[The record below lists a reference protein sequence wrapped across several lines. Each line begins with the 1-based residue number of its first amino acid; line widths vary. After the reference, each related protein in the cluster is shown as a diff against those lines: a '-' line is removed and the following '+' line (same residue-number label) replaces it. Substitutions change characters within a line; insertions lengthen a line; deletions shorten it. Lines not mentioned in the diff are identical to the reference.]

1 LCQLTRDGEV
11 YHDYCLNY
19 PKAVCYLEQLRKN
32 EDFGEFEK
40 VSVNFEASLDLPYL
54 RFSAIG
60 ARKERKDP
68 LGAVGGGFYS

>member
-19 PKAVCYLEQLRKN
+19 PKAVCYLDQLRKN

-40 VSVNFEASLDLPYL
+40 VIGVNLATLSGHLGSSTFESSGVPNMKLCVV
-54 RFSAIG
+54 F
-60 ARKERKDP
+60 
-68 LGAVGGGFYS
+68 F